1 MTGQRGARTVH
12 TPSHPAPGDA
22 AETHGV
28 DAARRGTPVS
38 LRGLAASARQAGIAV
53 GFVGLLLVFS
63 ALSPSF
69 LSVSTLTNIA
79 QQSAI
84 TAIIGIGMTFVI
96 ITAGID
102 LSVGSTLALTGV
114 VLADLM
120 ARGVP
125 AAVAVGAA
133 LALGVAL
140 GAVNGALVVK
150 ARLPPFIVTLGSLSA
165 YRGFALLYTGGRPVL
180 GVPDGFREVFGG
192 TALGLPTPVWIA
204 LVVAVIA
211 HLVLRHTRSGEYTL
225 AVGGNRE
232 AARLAGVRVGRT
244 TGATYM
250 VSGLLAALAAAV
262 LVARVGAAEP
272 IAGEGYELTAIAA
285 AAMGGASLAGGRG
298 SVVGTVLGALLI
310 GTLQAGLTIL
320 NVPAFYQ
327 LVAIGVVTVLAVL
340 ADRREQ
346 HDG

>member
-1 MTGQRGARTVH
+1 MDAPTRTAEAR
-12 TPSHPAPGDA
+12 PGPEPRA
-22 AETHGV
+22 G
-28 DAARRGTPVS
+28 GPPS
-38 LRGLAASARQAGIAV
+38 LRGIAASARQAGIAV
-53 GFVGLLLVFS
+53 GFVALLVVFS
-63 ALSPSF
+63 LLSPSF

-79 QQSAI
+79 LQSAI

-120 ARGVP
+120 ERGLPVP
-125 AAVAVGAA
+125 AALAVA
-133 LALGVAL
+133 LALGMGL

-150 ARLPPFIVTLGSLSA
+150 ARLAPFIVTLGTLSA
-165 YRGFALLYTGGRPVL
+165 YRGFALLYTGGRPIY
-180 GVPDGFREVFGG
+180 GVPDSFRAAFGG
-192 TALGLPTPVWIA
+192 TVLGLPAPVWIA
-204 LVVAVIA
+204 LVVAVVA
-211 HLVLRHTRSGEYTL
+211 HVALRHLRFGEYTL

-232 AARLAGVRVGRT
+232 AARLAGVRVGWT
-244 TGATYM
+244 TAATYM
-250 VSGLLAALAAAV
+250 ASGLLAALAAAV

-272 IAGEGYELTAIAA
+272 IAGEGYELAAIAA

-320 NVPAFYQ
+320 NVQAFYQ
-327 LVAIGVVTVLAVL
+327 LVAVGVVTILAVL
-340 ADRREQ
+340 ADRRERR
-346 HDG
+346 DG